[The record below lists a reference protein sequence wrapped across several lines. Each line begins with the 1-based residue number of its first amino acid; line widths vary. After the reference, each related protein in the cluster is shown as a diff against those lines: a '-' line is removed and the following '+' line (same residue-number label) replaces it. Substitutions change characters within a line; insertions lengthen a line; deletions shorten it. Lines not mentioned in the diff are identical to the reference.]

1 MDKQKVL
8 QKKYLIMPDSFKGT
22 MDSIEVCEI
31 MKSAVIE
38 KNPGAE
44 VVTVP
49 VADGGEGTVDC
60 FLSAF
65 GGKKKTVTVTGPYG
79 KKVQAAYGI
88 TGDTAIIEMAAASGF
103 ALTDNGM
110 RDPSAATTFG
120 VGELVRDAVESGC
133 RRIIL
138 GLGGSCSNDGGAG
151 MAAAL
156 GTVFYDEAGR
166 SFVPAGRNLDR
177 ISRIDKTASDR
188 LLGNVAIEAMC
199 DIDNPLY
206 GPRGAAYV
214 FAPQKGADEA
224 MVRVL
229 DGNLKKY
236 AETVKAETG
245 ADISELAGGGA
256 AGGTGAG
263 AYVFLGARLRQGID
277 VILDMLGFEKLI
289 KDCRVIFTGEGSFDS
304 QSLGGKVA
312 VGISRRAMKSGIP
325 VIVVAGSVADNISG
339 LSEVGITDVFQ
350 TDPGTYE
357 SQSEMFANCR
367 KDLKR
372 TMLEILGK
380 TEF

>member
-31 MKSAVIE
+31 MKSAVLE

-120 VGELVRDAVESGC
+120 VGEIVRDAVKSGC

-156 GTVFYDEAGR
+156 GTVFYDESGR
-166 SFVPAGRNLDR
+166 SFVPVGRNLDR

-312 VGISRRAMKSGIP
+312 VGISRRAMKAGIP

-372 TMLEILGK
+372 TMLEILDK

>member
-31 MKSAVIE
+31 MKSAVLE

-156 GTVFYDEAGR
+156 GTVFYDEVGR

-177 ISRIDKTASDR
+177 ISRIAKTASDR

-312 VGISRRAMKSGIP
+312 VGISRRAMRSGIP
-325 VIVVAGSVADNISG
+325 VIVVAGSVADNVSG
-339 LSEVGITDVFQ
+339 LSEVGITGVFQ
-350 TDPGTYE
+350 TDPGTYD

>member
-31 MKSAVIE
+31 MKSAVLE

-325 VIVVAGSVADNISG
+325 VIVVAGSVADNVSG
-339 LSEVGITDVFQ
+339 LSEVGITGVFQ
-350 TDPGTYE
+350 TDPGTYD

-372 TMLEILGK
+372 TMLGILGK

>member
-31 MKSAVIE
+31 MKSAVLE

-312 VGISRRAMKSGIP
+312 VGISRRAMKAGIP
-325 VIVVAGSVADNISG
+325 VILVAGSVADNISG

-372 TMLEILGK
+372 TMLEILDK

>member
-31 MKSAVIE
+31 MKSAVLE

-312 VGISRRAMKSGIP
+312 VGISRRAMKSGSP
-325 VIVVAGSVADNISG
+325 VIVVAGSVADNVSG
-339 LSEVGITDVFQ
+339 LSEVGITGVFQ
-350 TDPGTYE
+350 TDPGTYD

>member
-31 MKSAVIE
+31 MKSAVLE

-166 SFVPAGRNLDR
+166 SFVPIGSNLDR
-177 ISRIDKTASDR
+177 LSRIDKTASDR

-325 VIVVAGSVADNISG
+325 VIVVAGSVADNVSG
-339 LSEVGITDVFQ
+339 LSEVGITGVFQ
-350 TDPGTYE
+350 TDPGTYD